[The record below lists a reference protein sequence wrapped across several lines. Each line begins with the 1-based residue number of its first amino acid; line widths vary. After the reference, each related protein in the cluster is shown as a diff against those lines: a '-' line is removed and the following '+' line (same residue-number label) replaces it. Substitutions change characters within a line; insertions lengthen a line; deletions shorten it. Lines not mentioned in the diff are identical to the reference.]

1 MENKFNNIT
10 EKTTLGELLDILAL
24 GEKPN
29 ETPKPK
35 DLRET
40 AGEPVAVEERCTV
53 YRNGWA
59 IYDNGSGRTV
69 VWLPECVSFTY
80 QFVKPSYKRESY
92 VPDRE
97 ALPEGLLASQPWPI
111 AVTLVGD
118 HRVEENLLNRTGS
131 RHGTKAY
138 EDIGFDSDEKKD
150 FLKDSE
156 IEKFFSQQGRYGENP
171 ETTYIRKEMVRE
183 ILASLTQKQREA
195 VILYYM
201 YEYTEEKI
209 GEILGISRDSVNDR
223 LKGAEEKIK
232 KLL

>member
-1 MENKFNNIT
+1 MENRNNIT
-10 EKTTLGELLDILAL
+10 EKTTLGELLEFLNI
-24 GEKPN
+24 GEKPA

-59 IYDNGSGRTV
+59 VYDNGSGRTV
-69 VWLPECVSFTY
+69 VWLPDCVSFTY
-80 QFVKPSYKRESY
+80 RFDKPSYKRESY
-92 VPDRE
+92 VLDRE
-97 ALPEGLLASQPWPI
+97 SLPEGLLESQPWPV

-131 RHGTKAY
+131 RQGTKAY
-138 EDIGFDSDEKKD
+138 EDIGFDFNEKNA
-150 FLKDSE
+150 FMNDSE
-156 IEKFFSQQGRYGENP
+156 LERFFSQQGRYGEDP
-171 ETTYIRKEMVRE
+171 ETTYIRKEMVHE

-195 VILYYM
+195 VILYYL
-201 YEYTEEKI
+201 YEYTQEEI

-223 LKGAEEKIK
+223 LEGAEEKIK
-232 KLL
+232 KFL